1 MTRARMF
8 ATRDCVYRVD
18 DFEAGKA
25 QAVTGEVLAYMMF
38 ECVVRQACVIAG
50 DAHKMVYQ
58 MTGQPFFLHQTKK
71 AYFSVLSGSYG
82 EHIGSLLEDTDP
94 KCSYSHHILP
104 ELQYLRDVLEG
115 KPDIEDDI
123 RKNTMTMGDCCAL
136 SFFEYGLSM
145 KKDHQKDNFYDK
157 ELTDEL
163 EYIYSVNEGLFF
175 LTNEV
180 FLLKERESDAHCPIT
195 VRFVQTEDYF

>member
-1 MTRARMF
+1 
-8 ATRDCVYRVD
+8 
-18 DFEAGKA
+18 
-25 QAVTGEVLAYMMF
+25 
-38 ECVVRQACVIAG
+38 
-50 DAHKMVYQ
+50 

-94 KCSYSHHILP
+94 KCSYSHYILP

-195 VRFVQTEDYF
+195 VRFVQTEDYFWLRKERKGEQTLGRQNKRRGRQKERPRPVLEYTFHQTR